1 MCTRFSK
8 GGISVGKILIQKGL
22 IVDGSGSSG
31 FVGDLLIENGKISKI
46 APEID
51 QNLADKIIP
60 AEGLVVIPGIIDGHS
75 HTERTIFRN
84 PYSESKLFQ
93 GVTSEVIC
101 QCGEGIYPLP
111 EAQEKREDFA
121 HLSQGVYSGSAIEGK
136 PTWTTFATYKEA
148 LEEVGPAINLL
159 PLIPHGAL
167 RATIVGWGNRLST
180 ETEKEKMKQ
189 LAKQNMEEGAWG
201 LSFGLEY
208 PPSSYAD
215 LEELIA
221 LGKTIG
227 EAGGY
232 CAFHLRNED
241 NFLLEAIQE
250 ALDTGKESGCPV
262 HISHLKADGKPNWGK
277 AMEGLEMIRKAQKEG
292 VQATTEQY
300 PYEAFSTN
308 LSLLFGGWVQEGGQG
323 AYMDRLADIELREQ
337 LEQEIIANM
346 NLRGGPEKIVISQTA
361 SQRTDCKGKT
371 IADTAKE
378 WDILPAQV
386 VTRLLLEE
394 KGGAWGVF
402 FGMDIMEVREMLV
415 QPDVMIIS
423 DGFGLSLPSDS
434 TSFFHPRSFGSFT
447 KVLGPMVR
455 EEKLLTLELAVHKM
469 TGLTAKYLGI
479 SDRGI
484 LKEGLVA
491 DITIFDP
498 TTVTDRA
505 TFDETGPY
513 SEGINHVIVNGKIAL
528 EDGKINSERYGQ
540 ILTRKINGIRL
551 TGI

>member
-1 MCTRFSK
+1 M
-8 GGISVGKILIQKGL
+8 GKILIQKGL
-22 IVDGSGSSG
+22 IVDGTGSSG

-46 APEID
+46 APEIES
-51 QNLADKIIP
+51 NSGYKIIH

-93 GVTSEVIC
+93 VVTSEVIC

-111 EAQEKREDFA
+111 EAEEKRAGFA
-121 HLSQGVYSGSAIEGK
+121 HLSRGVYSGSAMDGK

-148 LEEVGPAINLL
+148 IEEVKPALNLL

-167 RATIVGWGNRLST
+167 HATVVGWENRLST
-180 ETEKEKMKQ
+180 EAEKEEMKQ

-215 LEELIA
+215 LAELTA
-221 LGKTIG
+221 LAKTIG
-227 EAGGY
+227 ESGGY

-250 ALDTGKESGCPV
+250 ALDTGRESDCPV

-277 AMEGLEMIRKAQKEG
+277 AMKGLEMIREAQKEG
-292 VQATTEQY
+292 VRATTEQY
-300 PYEAFSTN
+300 PYEAFSTT
-308 LSLLFGGWVQEGGQG
+308 LSLLFGGWVQEGGQDL
-323 AYMDRLADIELREQ
+323 YMARLTDLGLREK
-337 LEQEIIANM
+337 LEQEIIVNM
-346 NLRGGPEKIVISQTA
+346 DLRGGPEQIVISQTA

-371 IADTAKE
+371 IAETAKQ
-378 WDILPAQV
+378 WAISPAQV
-386 VTRLLLEE
+386 VIRLLLEE

-402 FGMDIMEVREMLV
+402 FGMDPKEVREVLA
-415 QPDVMIIS
+415 QPDVMVIS

-434 TSFFHPRSFGSFT
+434 ASFFHPRSFGSFT

-455 EEKLLTLELAVHKM
+455 VEKLLSLELAVHKM

-491 DITIFDP
+491 DVTIFDP
-498 TTVTDRA
+498 NTITDRA

-513 SEGINHVIVNGKIAL
+513 SEGVKYVIVNGELAL
-528 EDGKINSERYGQ
+528 DDGILCEERHGKV
-540 ILTRKINGIRL
+540 LTRFASGAKL
-551 TGI
+551 SSSD

>member
-148 LEEVGPAINLL
+148 LEEVGPALNLL

-189 LAKQNMEEGAWG
+189 LAKQNMEEGA
-201 LSFGLEY
+201 
-208 PPSSYAD
+208 
-215 LEELIA
+215 
-221 LGKTIG
+221 
-227 EAGGY
+227 
-232 CAFHLRNED
+232 
-241 NFLLEAIQE
+241 
-250 ALDTGKESGCPV
+250 
-262 HISHLKADGKPNWGK
+262 
-277 AMEGLEMIRKAQKEG
+277 
-292 VQATTEQY
+292 
-300 PYEAFSTN
+300 
-308 LSLLFGGWVQEGGQG
+308 
-323 AYMDRLADIELREQ
+323 
-337 LEQEIIANM
+337 
-346 NLRGGPEKIVISQTA
+346 
-361 SQRTDCKGKT
+361 
-371 IADTAKE
+371 
-378 WDILPAQV
+378 
-386 VTRLLLEE
+386 
-394 KGGAWGVF
+394 
-402 FGMDIMEVREMLV
+402 
-415 QPDVMIIS
+415 
-423 DGFGLSLPSDS
+423 
-434 TSFFHPRSFGSFT
+434 
-447 KVLGPMVR
+447 
-455 EEKLLTLELAVHKM
+455 
-469 TGLTAKYLGI
+469 
-479 SDRGI
+479 
-484 LKEGLVA
+484 
-491 DITIFDP
+491 
-498 TTVTDRA
+498 
-505 TFDETGPY
+505 
-513 SEGINHVIVNGKIAL
+513 
-528 EDGKINSERYGQ
+528 
-540 ILTRKINGIRL
+540 
-551 TGI
+551 